1 MKLRILHIVKDAIF
15 TDLAYT
21 QFETAYPGISTYLL
35 PSKKTPLKSIKK
47 ASLKRVSR
55 FSFLDKKFIK
65 YLEGYDA
72 IIFHSITPFSL
83 EIIKRI
89 NSDTCLV
96 WIGMGYDYYD
106 LIYDKPEDMLE
117 PQTKLLKNKLGKHKL
132 TDYIKLPIK
141 KFLHGLIYNNA
152 KNKKTLL
159 RKISIFSPVLTS
171 EFEPVKN
178 SIADFDATYMKW
190 NYGLNYLH
198 ENQKSIGFVRGQ
210 NILVGNSA
218 APNNNHIEIFS
229 ILKNLSI
236 PADSKIIVPLSY
248 GDMSYKNEII
258 AIGKRMFGIKFQPL
272 TQMLEMK
279 EYVDVLASCS
289 IVIFNHKRQQGAG
302 NAGIALFLGAKVFM
316 NPESLLYQ
324 EYVDQG
330 LVVFPNSE
338 IENELTKYDLA
349 YLDKDQR
356 LHNRDLILKCRS
368 FDDYLSNTRA
378 LVEKIIEIKKTN

>member
-1 MKLRILHIVKDAIF
+1 MKIRILHIVKDAIF

-21 QFETAYPGISTYLL
+21 QFETAFPGISTYLL
-35 PSKKTPLKSIKK
+35 PSKKTKLKYIKK
-47 ASLKRVSR
+47 APVKRVSR
-55 FSFLDKKFIK
+55 LSFLDKKFIK

-83 EIIKRI
+83 EVIMRI
-89 NSDTCLV
+89 NSDTCLI

-106 LIYDKPEDMLE
+106 LIYDKRKDMLG
-117 PQTKLLKNKLGKHKL
+117 PQTRLIISNLRKRKPTN
-132 TDYIKLPIK
+132 YIKSPIK
-141 KFLHGLIYNNA
+141 KTLRRLVYRNA
-152 KNKKTLL
+152 NNKKALL
-159 RKISIFSPVLTS
+159 RKISVFSPVLTS
-171 EFEPVKN
+171 EFKPVKN
-178 SIADFDATYMKW
+178 SIEGFEAIYMKW

-218 APNNNHIEIFS
+218 DPNNNHIEIFN
-229 ILKNLSI
+229 ILRGLSI

-248 GDMSYKNEII
+248 GEMNYKNEII
-258 AIGKRMFGIKFQPL
+258 AIGKRMFGDNFQPV

-279 EYVDVLASCS
+279 EYVDLLASCS

-302 NAGIALFLGAKVFM
+302 NAGIALFLGAKIFM

-330 LVVFPNSE
+330 LVVFSNSV
-338 IENELTKYDLA
+338 IENELTEYGVA
-349 YLDKDQR
+349 YLDKNTM
-356 LHNRDLILKCRS
+356 LHNRDLILKNRS
-368 FDDYLSNTRA
+368 FDDYLANTRA
-378 LVEKIIEIKKTN
+378 LVEKIVEIKKIN